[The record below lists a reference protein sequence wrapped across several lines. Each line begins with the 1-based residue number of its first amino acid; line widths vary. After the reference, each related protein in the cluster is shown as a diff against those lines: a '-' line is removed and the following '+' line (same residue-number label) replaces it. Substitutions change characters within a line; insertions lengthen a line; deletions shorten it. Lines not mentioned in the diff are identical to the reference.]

1 MIKEGVKEAVEEQKE
16 IQDQNLFVGKAKQKY
31 YETYTDLAKIVKETQ
46 GKFNISVDNRKL
58 NEEEKNI
65 ILRSKKKF
73 ERMLKDELVDRRLQ
87 AKKMKEKEQRRLKNF
102 KREM

>member
-16 IQDQNLFVGKAKQKY
+16 IQDHNLFVGKAKQKY